1 MKQILHKMISINQIS
16 ASQWNIV
23 CQEFSQSLYLCVIP
37 DLQIIQILKNSIEI
51 PLSQITYFRTLKVN
65 DKFKALSLI
74 IKLILALVNGEVS
87 VEKGFGINKAMLF
100 ENMQELPLISCRKL
114 KDFLV
119 FQDPTPNGVEISPSL
134 IQSVESGQ
142 EM

>member
-16 ASQWNIV
+16 TSQWNIV
-23 CQEFSQSLYLCVIP
+23 CQEFSQSVYLCVIP

-65 DKFKALSLI
+65 DKFKSLSLI

-100 ENMQELPLISCRKL
+100 ENMQELPLISCRKI

-119 FQDPTPNGVEISPSL
+119 FQDPTPNGVGISPSL